1 MYCGIIRPAAVES
14 VDGELLI
21 MKAGGLTIDLNFDF
35 STTLGR
41 LVSLIPMLF
50 KGQKYLVKFEWCWAT
65 FNTFIHDKNID
76 QPYSQYCSH
85 WDR

>member
-1 MYCGIIRPAAVES
+1 MYCSIIRPAAVES

-50 KGQKYLVKFEWCWAT
+50 KGQKYLVKFE
-65 FNTFIHDKNID
+65 
-76 QPYSQYCSH
+76 
-85 WDR
+85 